1 MSDVLIILC
10 TFPSTAQARQF
21 GTLLVG
27 RQLAAC
33 VNLIPGVE
41 SIYRW
46 QGKVESATEALVIF
60 KTSAEV
66 FPNFERTLVE
76 LHPYEVPEIIAF
88 KPSETAEPYRSWI
101 LSNVTY

>member
-10 TFPSTAQARQF
+10 TFPSTAQARQI

-46 QGKVESATEALVIF
+46 QGKVESATEALAIF
-60 KTSAEV
+60 KTSTETY
-66 FPNFERTLVE
+66 PTFERILVE
-76 LHPYEVPEIIAF
+76 L
-88 KPSETAEPYRSWI
+88 KPSEIAEPYRSWT
-101 LSNVTY
+101 LNNVTY